1 MLIRLSLHELFGEAS
16 QMLHE
21 LIDIQA
27 GAGTCET
34 PAQKWPPLLE
44 SKVNIRYSV
53 RLTRSESK
61 ACLYE
66 RYWRRHG
73 EATVHRF
80 FEPLDFWVWRD
91 GV

>member
-61 ACLYE
+61 ACLLKDT
-66 RYWRRHG
+66 G
-73 EATVHRF
+73 AATAKLRSTGF
-80 FEPLDFWVWRD
+80 LSR
-91 GV
+91 